1 MKKKNGSKTSNLD
14 HQKPVKDTQV
24 DALLTVD
31 EVAQYLRL
39 EPGTV
44 RAMARRG
51 ELPAVKVGR
60 MWRFK
65 QASLQEYLKE
75 RSE

>member
-1 MKKKNGSKTSNLD
+1 MKKKNGSITSNLD
-14 HQKPVKDTQV
+14 DQKTVKSTQV

-39 EPGTV
+39 EPGTI

-65 QASLQEYLKE
+65 KSSLIEYLKE
-75 RSE
+75 GPE